1 MKKQICLF
9 FVLFLLLSYPPF
21 FADTPNEYKYY
32 LGELVNAG
40 KDTGYSQTNPI
51 ENDDPHFG
59 WEIGNFFLSG
69 YSSVEQDEN
78 KNPTILK
85 NVGDKVTLWFCL
97 NEDIGKLNNNEKLF
111 ACEDLDGYD
120 NYFGIEKTNFG
131 KGALIIRHKDYENHW
146 QDPVVYTNFLAAQTS
161 VGAYTQVE
169 FFEEGDYEVALNYEI
184 MEQGDGILGWDPF
197 PDYHNYR
204 IFFKFSVRNGNC
216 MVYPFDT
223 KTGNELTNAA
233 FTENGFY
240 LDFANSKYLDVN
252 IKREI
257 LNETA
262 DGLIED
268 TRFNRPAKDKEQY
281 TEEGIYTITIRNDYT
296 NQETIKKIYVGT
308 NKILKAHATTGFS
321 VSEIN
326 QQISLGAEIS
336 DTGELISNVKQ
347 NTSSTSE
354 NIPSATETE
363 SNMIYYFIPVGAFF
377 IIIMIIIGLFFIRKK
392 KHGPKEGA
400 KE

>member
-1 MKKQICLF
+1 
-9 FVLFLLLSYPPF
+9 
-21 FADTPNEYKYY
+21 
-32 LGELVNAG
+32 
-40 KDTGYSQTNPI
+40 
-51 ENDDPHFG
+51 
-59 WEIGNFFLSG
+59 
-69 YSSVEQDEN
+69 
-78 KNPTILK
+78 
-85 NVGDKVTLWFCL
+85 
-97 NEDIGKLNNNEKLF
+97 
-111 ACEDLDGYD
+111 
-120 NYFGIEKTNFG
+120 
-131 KGALIIRHKDYENHW
+131 
-146 QDPVVYTNFLAAQTS
+146 
-161 VGAYTQVE
+161 
-169 FFEEGDYEVALNYEI
+169 
-184 MEQGDGILGWDPF
+184 
-197 PDYHNYR
+197 
-204 IFFKFSVRNGNC
+204 